1 VTAGLPGT
9 GIGGLFY
16 LVSALLMPFREAFRA
31 LTGRGDR
38 ERGLIAIVQGGLAVT
53 IIGVVWVTGLILGRL
68 HIGTT
73 LVHHATIAGVRV
85 LYITPILVAVAT
97 LSGVLLAVEI
107 ARIVLLIKD
116 RPVKSAA
123 SPETQS
129 EAA

>member
-16 LVSALLMPFREAFRA
+16 LISALIMPVREAFRA
-31 LTGRGDR
+31 LIGRGDR
-38 ERGLIAIVQGGLAVT
+38 ERGQMALLQGGLAVT
-53 IIGVVWVTGLILGRL
+53 IVGVVWVTGLLLGLL
-68 HIGTT
+68 HVGTQ

-85 LYITPILVAVAT
+85 FYVTPILVAFAT
-97 LSGVLLAVEI
+97 LAGVLLAVEI
-107 ARIVLLIKD
+107 ARIVLLLKEGPD
-116 RPVKSAA
+116 KTAA